1 MYNMK
6 KKEKLFVWCA
16 IVANWIAFEIDIV
29 VKILWIKYATR
40 FRIHALHRHT
50 YIQNSND
57 NEKVLVVIL
66 VIEKA
71 NLIRN
76 KKNGNINTWQWIL
89 DFDSSLQQIKNKNEK
104 WKSME
109 YVRIENK
116 SSCT

>member
-1 MYNMK
+1 MK
-6 KKEKLFVWCA
+6 KKTFLLDVMCNSCQLDCVRDRCA
-16 IVANWIAFEIDIV
+16 V

-40 FRIHALHRHT
+40 FRIHALYTQTHKH
-50 YIQNSND
+50 IQNNND

-89 DFDSSLQQIKNKNEK
+89 DFDSSLQQINAKEK
-104 WKSME
+104 
-109 YVRIENK
+109 
-116 SSCT
+116 